1 MKSTKRQTASLAQI
15 IENWSVLIVPFIG
28 VLLIGILARSWAIE
42 SVVQAKSILEQSS
55 LGTQDITDNASAL
68 ASVHGNEIPNPSF
81 AISVAN
87 GIDFF
92 AGNYRLD
99 DAGKLAIDFCFDQI
113 DTSDWMIWTS
123 NVTDKHG
130 LSATPFGGDLL
141 EIRFPPILMDG
152 KSKQQVMDFRG
163 ETSGELKNYYI
174 DADPEQSIGRRCV
187 TMTYNLPQKFDLS
200 SFTVAVDNIVSYP
213 DENMQ
218 CSESVLLKVQ
228 KALDDRQTG
237 ITIKLKTGTSDGG
250 GACGLEIADKPESMS
265 FEEAKSIV
273 SGNKMIVDLYGI
285 RGPWVFEGS
294 VK

>member
-15 IENWSVLIVPFIG
+15 IENWSVLIVPFIS
-28 VLLIGILARSWAIE
+28 VLLIGILARSWATE

-68 ASVHGNEIPNPSF
+68 TPVHGNEIPNPSF

-99 DAGKLAIDFCFDQI
+99 DAGKLAVDFCFDQI
-113 DTSDWMIWTS
+113 DTGDWMIWVS
-123 NVTDKHG
+123 NVADKQE
-130 LSATPFGGDLL
+130 LYATPLGGDLL
-141 EIRFPPILMDG
+141 EIHFPPILIDG
-152 KSKQQVMDFRG
+152 KPKQQIMDFRG
-163 ETSGELKNYYI
+163 ETASELKNYYI
-174 DADPEQSIGRRCV
+174 DADPDQRVGQRCV

-200 SFTVAVDNIVSYP
+200 SFTVTVDSIVAYP

-218 CSESVLLKVQ
+218 CSEAVLLKIQ

-237 ITIKLKTGTSDGG
+237 IKIKLKTGVSEGG
-250 GACGLEIADKPESMS
+250 GICGLEIAQKPENMS
-265 FEEAKSIV
+265 FEEAMSII
-273 SGNKMIVDLYGI
+273 SGNEMLIDLYGI
-285 RGPWVFEGS
+285 RGPWVFEGN